1 MKCIKICVTEDQIV
15 KSKSISKHQNPEK
28 QTKILNL
35 YPNPASES
43 FYIDISTKQEGAGKI
58 TIHDL
63 TGSKI
68 LEKSINLK
76 EGNQTIEQS
85 ISKISKG
92 MYLYTV
98 EINGEIISK
107 RFVID

>member
-68 LEKSINLK
+68 SEKSFDFK
-76 EGNQTIEQS
+76 KGTQTLEHS
-85 ISKISKG
+85 IAKISKG
-92 MYLYTV
+92 MYVCTI
-98 EINGEIISK
+98 EIDGMVTSK
-107 RFVID
+107 RFVKQ